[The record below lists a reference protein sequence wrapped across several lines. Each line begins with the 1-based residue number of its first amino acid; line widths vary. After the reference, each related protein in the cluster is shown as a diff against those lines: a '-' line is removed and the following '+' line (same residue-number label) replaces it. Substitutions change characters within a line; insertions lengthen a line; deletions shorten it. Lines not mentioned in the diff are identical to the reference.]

1 MKTLISLLLC
11 LLSAHVWGQCSP
23 IVVDTRRDGIEL
35 GPAGRGVSFDVNA
48 DGFPD
53 YVQWVRPRGDE
64 AFLTLDRNRN
74 GLVDDGSELFGVG
87 TPLLE
92 GGTAPN
98 GFIALA
104 QYDQPLL
111 GGNDDGV
118 DLACGRDL
126 AGALDVAGHQRG
138 RHRNAR
144 RNATARLVRAHVV
157 RHDPEGPPLH
167 RCCRQLVA
175 VLGMGRQHSA
185 RTGNHG
191 RCLLPAARP
200 DAHSPGT
207 GKRRHSVRTA
217 ARSSSSFAVLE

>member
-1 MKTLISLLLC
+1 MKTLITLLLC
-11 LLSAHVWGQCSP
+11 LLSTYVWGQCSP

-74 GLVDDGSELFGVG
+74 GR
-87 TPLLE
+87 
-92 GGTAPN
+92 
-98 GFIALA
+98 
-104 QYDQPLL
+104 
-111 GGNDDGV
+111 
-118 DLACGRDL
+118 RD
-126 AGALDVAGHQRG
+126 
-138 RHRNAR
+138 
-144 RNATARLVRAHVV
+144 ATARLIRAHVV

-175 VLGMGRQHSA
+175 VLGMGRQRSA
-185 RTGNHG
+185 RTGDHG
-191 RCLLPAARP
+191 RRLLPSARP

-207 GKRRHSVRTA
+207 GKRRQSVRTA
-217 ARSSSSFAVLE
+217 ARSSSSFVV